1 MSEIAIQLK
10 NINKTYTVLDKSTNS
25 LRGKIVSLITHTNKR
40 EIKALSNINLEI
52 KKGEFFGIMGHNGSG
67 KSTLLR
73 IMSGAYPP
81 DKGGEINMHGRY
93 MLLSLGLGFNP
104 KLTARENIYLNA
116 SILGLTLKQIG
127 SVFHEIVSFAEM
139 EKFVDTQVKYFST
152 GMAARLKFAIAVHAD
167 ADIFLMDEFFG
178 GVGDAGF
185 KEKSKAVFHES
196 LVKGRTIVHVSHS
209 IKTIE
214 EHCKRVMLLHQGEIV
229 GIGTPD
235 EIIPEYQKLSKKNR
249 NNNQKQNKTQNK
261 NRNRN
266 MNRKNN
272 KNQF

>member
-1 MSEIAIQLK
+1 MSDIAIELL
-10 NINKTYTVLDKSTNS
+10 NINKTYTVLDKDSQN
-25 LRGKIVSLITHTNKR
+25 LRGRIISLITHTNKR
-40 EIKALSNINLEI
+40 EIKALRNINLEI

-73 IMSGAYPP
+73 IMAGAYPP
-81 DKGGEINMHGRY
+81 DKGGTVNMYGRY
-93 MLLSLGLGFNP
+93 MLLSLGLGMNP

-127 SVFHEIVSFAEM
+127 RVFHEIVAFAEL

-152 GMAARLKFAIAVHAD
+152 GMAARLKFAVAVHAD

-185 KEKSKAVFHES
+185 KAKSEAVFHES
-196 LVKGRTIVHVSHS
+196 LVKGRTIVHVSHVV
-209 IKTIE
+209 KTIE
-214 EHCKRVMLLHQGEIV
+214 KHCHRVLLLHQGEIV

-235 EIIPEYQKLSKKNR
+235 EIIPEYQKLFYPR
-249 NNNQKQNKTQNK
+249 CG
-261 NRNRN
+261 
-266 MNRKNN
+266 
-272 KNQF
+272 

>member
-1 MSEIAIQLK
+1 MSDIAIELE
-10 NINKTYTVLDKSTNS
+10 NISKTYSVLDKNSQS
-25 LRGKIVSLITHTNKR
+25 LRGKIISLITHTDRR
-40 EIKALSNINLEI
+40 EINALTNINLEI

-81 DKGGEINMHGRY
+81 DKGGMVKMHGRF

-104 KLTARENIYLNA
+104 QLTARENIYLNA
-116 SILGLTLKQIG
+116 SILGLTFKQIG
-127 SVFHEIVSFAEM
+127 KIFHDIVEFAEL

-185 KEKSKAVFHES
+185 KEKSEEVFHKS
-196 LVKGRTIVHVSHS
+196 LIEGRTIVHVSHS
-209 IKTIE
+209 VKTIK
-214 EHCKRVMLLHQGEIV
+214 EHCHRVMLLHNGEQI

-235 EIIPEYQKLSKKNR
+235 EIIPEYQRLSKKNR
-249 NNNQKQNKTQNK
+249 N
-261 NRNRN
+261 
-266 MNRKNN
+266 
-272 KNQF
+272 